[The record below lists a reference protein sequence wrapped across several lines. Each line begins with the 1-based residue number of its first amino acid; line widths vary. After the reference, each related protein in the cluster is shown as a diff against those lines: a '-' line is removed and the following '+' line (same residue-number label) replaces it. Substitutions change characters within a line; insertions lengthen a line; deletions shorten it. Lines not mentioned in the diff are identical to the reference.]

1 MKITAIQYDNLMFV
15 VNMIC
20 EHKDAIVNE
29 CNKSLLY
36 ALNYDDVADEELL
49 SIIEDVKSLINR
61 LDYNFNTINSITK
74 NGINGSFK
82 HIEESFSSYINSIIK
97 N

>member
-1 MKITAIQYDNLMFV
+1 MLACSFSIFCCGV
-15 VNMIC
+15 
-20 EHKDAIVNE
+20 EF
-29 CNKSLLY
+29 
-36 ALNYDDVADEELL
+36 VADEELL